1 MPSRRGAIL
10 NYSQWSTRRTARFL
24 EASIQIT
31 PTGARQQLIL
41 IFGFDTCWGGRVQ
54 VYTDAGLLSDQIL
67 AGGDN
72 QFAIE
77 IDSLDQAIN
86 LYFVHAGGSWFFRGI
101 SGYLV

>member
-1 MPSRRGAIL
+1 
-10 NYSQWSTRRTARFL
+10 
-24 EASIQIT
+24 
-31 PTGARQQLIL
+31 
-41 IFGFDTCWGGRVQ
+41 VQ